1 MKLLFTKIWTPLRAT
16 VGLLRHGRARLGALE
31 ENLGRLE
38 HRFGK
43 IENHFVD
50 WHAQL
55 ASVTEALTGKA
66 SMADLLR
73 QTQQLRDRLAAMDR
87 ELALPAP
94 TDADRATDTSG
105 VDGGS
110 ATPLE
115 QAFYLAL
122 EGQFRG
128 TEQQIGDR
136 LRIYRSW
143 LADLPSGVVADLGC
157 GRGEWL
163 ALLAD
168 WGIDAVGVDSNP
180 LNVATLQ
187 AAGRRAVCDDALGWL
202 QQQPEQSCA
211 AITAFHLVEHL
222 PFGRLLQLVDA
233 ARRALKPGGRLIV
246 ETPNPE
252 NLDVSMCSFWLDPTH
267 RRPLPPN
274 LLEFVVM
281 YCGLI
286 VEDVPRLNPP
296 DAALTDGDRPLGAR
310 LGVGRDFA
318 VIARRP
324 HADPA
329 TTVCATPPERAHAPA
344 GSGV

>member
-1 MKLLFTKIWTPLRAT
+1 MTLPFARVWAFLRGIA
-16 VGLLRHGRARLGALE
+16 GLLRHGQVRLTALE
-31 ENLGRLE
+31 EALGRLE
-38 HRFGK
+38 HRFAK
-43 IENHFVD
+43 IENLFAD

-55 ASVTEALTGKA
+55 ASVAEVLSGKA
-66 SMADLLR
+66 SMVDLLR
-73 QTQQLRDRLAAMDR
+73 QTQQLRDRLAAMDGQ
-87 ELALPAP
+87 AAQP
-94 TDADRATDTSG
+94 TPSHADGATGSPQPSG
-105 VDGGS
+105 AGE
-110 ATPLE
+110 TPLE

-122 EGQFRG
+122 ESQFRG

-136 LRIYRSW
+136 LGVYRPW

-168 WGIDAVGVDSNP
+168 WGISAVGVDSNP
-180 LNVATLQ
+180 LNVAALQ
-187 AAGRRAVCDDALGWL
+187 AIGRQAVCADALDWL
-202 QQQPEQSCA
+202 QHQPAHSCA

-222 PFGRLLQLVDA
+222 PFGTLLQLVDA
-233 ARRALKPGGRLIV
+233 ARRALKPGGCLIF

-267 RRPLPPN
+267 RRPLPPH
-274 LLEFVVM
+274 LLEFVVA

-296 DAALTDGDRPLGAR
+296 EVAEGDRPLGAR

-318 VIARRP
+318 VIGRRP
-324 HADPA
+324 HA
-329 TTVCATPPERAHAPA
+329 APA
-344 GSGV
+344 PRACTNPDHIDLPAGGA